1 MNRLAS
7 RLTLAVLALGSA
19 AAVLYGPGPLV
30 VAGGLLLAFLLP
42 GLALTDLIVR
52 RRTVT
57 GVERA
62 VLGPALSLALV
73 VLGGLALHAA
83 GAGLTRASWAWLL
96 AGTTL
101 VALVGAAFRQRF
113 SPDEEKVIAESDS
126 ASASAGAPLGGG
138 VAVATGGG
146 TADATVGPGRFLL
159 KGLPLVLAAAV
170 LGGAAWL
177 SFDSVRQSTATP
189 VTALSV
195 EETGRA
201 GVNNLR
207 PVAVTVTGLVE
218 ASGPYRLTVAGS
230 DGVVAED
237 RTIDVTAGTWT
248 RTLLVP
254 ANDRIRIDLYRA
266 GEAAPFRTTLLR
278 RAG

>member
-7 RLTLAVLALGSA
+7 RLALAVLALGSA

-73 VLGGLALHAA
+73 VLGGLALHAT

-113 SPDEEKVIAESDS
+113 SPDEAKVVAES
-126 ASASAGAPLGGG
+126 AAGTGDTPLGGG
-138 VAVATGGG
+138 VAVATGGPE
-146 TADATVGPGRFLL
+146 TTVGPGRFLL
-159 KGLPLVLAAAV
+159 KALPLVLAAAV

-278 RAG
+278 RAV